1 MVDPTSM
8 SEGSERPAS
17 ETMKAEQILGLL
29 PHRYPFLLVDRVL
42 ELTDDKIVALKNVT
56 FNEPYFQGH
65 FPGVPVMPGVLQIE
79 AMAQAG
85 GLLASR
91 VVTFDP
97 STHVMLFMAIDAVK
111 FRKAVTPGDQLIIE
125 VVPLRKGKIFKM
137 RGEIKVNGTVVSEAE
152 FLAGLAEKSK
162 VS

>member
-1 MVDPTSM
+1 MTDV
-8 SEGSERPAS
+8 GARPAS
-17 ETMKAEQILGLL
+17 EVMKAEQILGLL
-29 PHRYPFLLVDRVL
+29 PHRYPFLLIDRVL
-42 ELTDDKIVALKNVT
+42 ELTDDKIVALKNVS
-56 FNEPYFQGH
+56 FNEPNFHGH

-85 GLLASR
+85 GILASR

-111 FRKAVTPGDQLIIE
+111 FRKAVVPGDQLVIE

-137 RGEIKVNGTVVSEAE
+137 RGEIKVNGAVVSEAE

-162 VS
+162 VA

>member
-1 MVDPTSM
+1 MPDPNV
-8 SEGSERPAS
+8 P
-17 ETMKAEQILGLL
+17 MKAEQILGLL
-29 PHRYPFLLVDRVL
+29 PHRYPFLLIDRVL
-42 ELTDDKIVALKNVT
+42 ECTDDKVVALKNVS

-85 GLLASR
+85 GILASR
-91 VVTFDP
+91 AVAFDP
-97 STHVMLFMAIDAVK
+97 ATHVMLFMAIDAVK
-111 FRKAVTPGDQLIIE
+111 FRKAVVPGDQLRIE

-137 RGEIKVNGTVVSEAE
+137 KGEIFCDGQVVSSAE

-162 VS
+162 VT

>member
-1 MVDPTSM
+1 MTDV
-8 SEGSERPAS
+8 GARPAS
-17 ETMKAEQILGLL
+17 EVMKAEQILGLL
-29 PHRYPFLLVDRVL
+29 PHRYPFLLIDRVL
-42 ELTDDKIVALKNVT
+42 ELTDDKIVALKNVS
-56 FNEPYFQGH
+56 FNEPHFQGH

-85 GLLASR
+85 GILASR

-111 FRKAVTPGDQLIIE
+111 FRKAVVPGDQLVIE

-137 RGEIKVNGTVVSEAE
+137 RGEIKVNGAVVSEAE

-162 VS
+162 VA